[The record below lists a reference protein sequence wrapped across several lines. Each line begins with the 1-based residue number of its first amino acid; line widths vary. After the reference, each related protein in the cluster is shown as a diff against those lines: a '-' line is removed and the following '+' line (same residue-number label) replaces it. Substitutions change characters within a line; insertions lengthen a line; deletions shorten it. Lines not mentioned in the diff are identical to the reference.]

1 MLPKIHK
8 PDIPGRPIISGCDS
22 PTEKLSIY
30 IDYHLKP
37 LVPLIP
43 SYIRDTKH
51 FLSHIFSLPTPLPPD
66 TLLATIDVTSLYTNI
81 PHDEGIH
88 ASLVSLATHP
98 DTTSRPPLHVFQQLF
113 TYILKHNY
121 FSFNNEFY
129 LQQHGTAMG
138 TRMAPSY
145 ANLFM
150 SHLESLLLE
159 HPPGNLLPL
168 VWKRYIDDIFILW
181 THGSSTLQT
190 FLNHINSF
198 HPTIK
203 FTYTTS
209 PSSINFLDTRIHIT
223 SQQTL
228 ESSLYTKPTDNSL
241 LLHHTSHHPLSCKL
255 GTIFSQALRYR
266 RLITQDEELHK
277 QLNRLRL
284 ILLSRGYPNHT
295 ITSSF
300 QKVSTLT
307 QHQLLAPSTTTTN
320 TSPNPIIPYSIP
332 YHPSITS
339 LPNIIRSTWSLIS
352 RDRELSSLFPKP
364 PLVAYMRHKNLKDL
378 LVHTHFS
385 TSPSNSTHPS
395 PPYVSLPPP

>member
-1 MLPKIHK
+1 
-8 PDIPGRPIISGCDS
+8 
-22 PTEKLSIY
+22 
-30 IDYHLKP
+30 
-37 LVPLIP
+37 
-43 SYIRDTKH
+43 
-51 FLSHIFSLPTPLPPD
+51 
-66 TLLATIDVTSLYTNI
+66 
-81 PHDEGIH
+81 
-88 ASLVSLATHP
+88 
-98 DTTSRPPLHVFQQLF
+98 
-113 TYILKHNY
+113 
-121 FSFNNEFY
+121 
-129 LQQHGTAMG
+129 MG

-190 FLNHINSF
+190 FLNHINAF

-223 SQQTL
+223 PQQTL

-241 LLHHTSHHPLSCKL
+241 LLHQTSHHPLSCKLL

-284 ILLSRGYPNHT
+284 ILLSRGYPNYT

-300 QKVSTLT
+300 QKGSIEDNIMFGQPIIYKELCSIATQTDDYGCSNGCTSMYIDTGLT
-307 QHQLLAPSTTTTN
+307 DNNMDDASQPHPTVVALANRSVGLLAVIRVIRGLIHATSNLGSTE
-320 TSPNPIIPYSIP
+320 
-332 YHPSITS
+332 
-339 LPNIIRSTWSLIS
+339 S
-352 RDRELSSLFPKP
+352 RKLASMLG
-364 PLVAYMRHKNLKDL
+364 VQATY
-378 LVHTHFS
+378 VHTG
-385 TSPSNSTHPS
+385 N
-395 PPYVSLPPP
+395 YVTYS